1 MNYLL
6 LFVLAIALGHG
17 IQALDEV
24 LSRMGVI
31 SFLHGTG
38 LGYLKILL
46 CSLLFA
52 HFDLRVGW
60 LIVVVLVLTS
70 VAVSVFTFKR
80 TGTHWV
86 FALNAG
92 NILGMVLAGFRFA

>member
-1 MNYLL
+1 MNYVI
-6 LFVLAIALGHG
+6 LFALAIALGHG
-17 IQALDEV
+17 VQALDEL

-46 CSLLFA
+46 CSLLFSR
-52 HFDLRVGW
+52 FDLQPGW
-60 LIVVVLVLTS
+60 LIVVVLVASS
-70 VAVSVFTFKR
+70 VAVSVLTFKR

-92 NILGMVLAGFRFA
+92 NVLGMVLAGFRFV